1 MKPGGHFLI
10 VATPGLAALRLA
22 AVGFA
27 VLGISVPAR
36 AATIQIS
43 MQDLAITPAAA
54 EAKVG
59 DTIEWVNKDIFVHSA
74 TARNGDWD
82 VELPPEKTVKLILKK
97 AGTIDYYCR
106 FHPNMKARLTISP

>member
-10 VATPGLAALRLA
+10 VAASGIAIL
-22 AVGFA
+22 GIA

-36 AATIQIS
+36 AATIQIL
-43 MQDLAITPAAA
+43 MQDLEITPA
-54 EAKVG
+54 ETTAKVG

-82 VELPPEKTVKLILKK
+82 VELPAQKTGTLVLKK
-97 AGTIDYYCR
+97 PGVVDYYCR
-106 FHPNMKARLTISP
+106 YHPNMKARLTIAP